1 MRNLSSEGCC
11 VLPRSSRGRVGHPDS
26 NLDLPDPQIL
36 VTHRRPR
43 PWTEA
48 CFLHLEPAA
57 DVNPSGERKGEP
69 GRALEPGEGCSRAT
83 ELFNPTFLHYIGIPY
98 VHFSFLTSHVNT
110 CLPMWG
116 ALAGRRMFL
125 YTSRWDR
132 GRPGGFEVLLTPEG
146 RFRRGGAGGCRASS
160 HVFARVHVG
169 LARSL
174 TEARTSAHIHLCHLF
189 FLSTDVCRAPA
200 LSPNTA

>member
-1 MRNLSSEGCC
+1 M
-11 VLPRSSRGRVGHPDS
+11 GHPDS
-26 NLDLPDPQIL
+26 NLDLPDPQTL
-36 VTHRRPR
+36 VTHRWPR

-146 RFRRGGAGGCRASS
+146 CFRRGGGWRLPSLFPRLCSC
-160 HVFARVHVG
+160 AR
-169 LARSL
+169 RSGPIPHG
-174 TEARTSAHIHLCHLF
+174 SQDLCSYS
-189 FLSTDVCRAPA
+189 FLSFI
-200 LSPNTA
+200 LSFNRRL